1 MANARALDKR
11 RKSIR
16 NIRKITRTMELIATA
31 RFKKSMDRATAAT
44 DYTARITRLV
54 GDLAASGLEVSHPL
68 LEGRTEV
75 NNVATL
81 VLTAN
86 RGLCG
91 GYNGN
96 VLRQAIRQR
105 QEWQDQN
112 KNLALDV
119 SGKRGISGFKFRN
132 ISVEDTYTQ
141 FDDQPA
147 FEEVEKIAEGYLEDY
162 ASGKIDRLDV
172 VYTQFKTVARQETV
186 VETLLPLGSLIDEE
200 GSEEGASGSSES
212 LYEFVPSPESI
223 LEEVTKDSGYQPI
236 AVHSCLSS
244 HSGKISTGPPPGI
257 PRTPQTPTFD
267 FLGTHGAPR
276 KDAAVSEQIARMVAM
291 KSATENASDMIR
303 NLSQTYNRA
312 RQSQITGEIMEVIG
326 GVEALQG

>member
-31 RFKKSMDRATAAT
+31 RFKKAMDRATAAT

-223 LEEVTKDSGYQPI
+223 LEEVVPMSFK
-236 AVHSCLSS
+236 VKLFKC
-244 HSGKISTGPPPGI
+244 
-257 PRTPQTPTFD
+257 
-267 FLGTHGAPR
+267 FL
-276 KDAAVSEQIARMVAM
+276 DAAVSEQIARMVAM

-326 GVEALQG
+326 GEEALQG

>member
-31 RFKKSMDRATAAT
+31 RFKKAMDRATAAT

-147 FEEVEKIAEGYLEDY
+147 FEEVQKIAEGYLEDY

-223 LEEVTKDSGYQPI
+223 LEEVVPMSFK
-236 AVHSCLSS
+236 VKLFKC
-244 HSGKISTGPPPGI
+244 
-257 PRTPQTPTFD
+257 
-267 FLGTHGAPR
+267 FL
-276 KDAAVSEQIARMVAM
+276 DAAVSEQIARMVAM